1 MTDFEKTSS
10 TAVVDEVHDDEAG
23 GAIGVFKSLV
33 DCGIGDKLD
42 PVLMT
47 GSTLLVDD
55 DLSERFLERARAWVE
70 HRNLSIEFTDE
81 PMGRFHHLH
90 GSGKDWAPR
99 HYSTMVTEFFQ
110 EGLTKCLI
118 GTRGLLG
125 EGWDASESMS

>member
-1 MTDFEKTSS
+1 M
-10 TAVVDEVHDDEAG
+10 VDEVHDDEAG

-90 GSGKDWAPR
+90 GSEKIGHPGIIPPW
-99 HYSTMVTEFFQ
+99 STEFFQ
-110 EGLTKCLI
+110 R
-118 GTRGLLG
+118 GTDKVPHRNQRLA
-125 EGWDASESMS
+125 W